1 MFLWLF
7 TQPDFKN
14 EVFLRA
20 THGFLRRTKR
30 PRLQLAFYVVKL
42 YELYLCIYISSILL
56 YRHKSVILSVGQIA
70 HHLWNCF
77 TCCIYIC
84 FHSRCSRAKRRVLG
98 VCVGGCLS
106 WNSVRHLLRSML
118 LVKVYLSQCFVHLS
132 IKSARIEI
140 YFLMCCLRLFSCRIP
155 VFHAVCK
162 MCLAVLRMFGKAQK
176 AIFACSDV
184 VAGRAWSR
192 GSWKSRA
199 EAHACIV
206 PVLFCWC
213 QMTHHAWIVE
223 FWLMPDCI
231 SIKCPTM
238 CFACAIG
245 L

>member
-1 MFLWLF
+1 ML
-7 TQPDFKN
+7 
-14 EVFLRA
+14 
-20 THGFLRRTKR
+20 
-30 PRLQLAFYVVKL
+30 VKL
-42 YELYLCIYISSILL
+42 RITCEIVLL
-56 YRHKSVILSVGQIA
+56 A
-70 HHLWNCF
+70 A
-77 TCCIYIC
+77 YIC

-132 IKSARIEI
+132 IKDARIEI